1 MTSNKKSQNK
11 QKKVSIGRQ
20 YLIVSYLFVTIFLAL
35 IGYLVYFNVYMREDY
50 QNSPYNKRA
59 KTYEEQVIRGQILAS
74 DGTVLARTDIGE
86 DGTETRV
93 YPYGNVFAHVVGYKD
108 RGGSGLESVEGIAL
122 VTSHADTV
130 EQVQNELQNKKELR

>member
-86 DGTETRV
+86 DGNETRV
-93 YPYGNVFAHVVGYKD
+93 YPLSLIH
-108 RGGSGLESVEGIAL
+108 I
-122 VTSHADTV
+122 
-130 EQVQNELQNKKELR
+130 

>member
-1 MTSNKKSQNK
+1 MQ
-11 QKKVSIGRQ
+11 
-20 YLIVSYLFVTIFLAL
+20 
-35 IGYLVYFNVYMREDY
+35 
-50 QNSPYNKRA
+50 

-122 VTSHADTV
+122 
-130 EQVQNELQNKKELR
+130 